1 MYMLYYSEPNFHS
14 PFKYLFGRPLF
25 TESPL
30 LGGIP
35 QLSTNK
41 IAKLCMSVDEY
52 FGDLLVE
59 YYLELY
65 CITSSV
71 SFIIFRETEKSN
83 IYQNARLHTV

>member
-1 MYMLYYSEPNFHS
+1 
-14 PFKYLFGRPLF
+14 
-25 TESPL
+25 
-30 LGGIP
+30 
-35 QLSTNK
+35 
-41 IAKLCMSVDEY
+41 MSVDEY